1 MGHLS
6 GFHVS
11 FLSYGLW
18 IVKNCVIFEVLADV
32 SKKSKAVVTIY
43 VYAFESSRFSGL
55 ENGICYYAMT

>member
-6 GFHVS
+6 G
-11 FLSYGLW
+11 YGLW
-18 IVKNCVIFEVLADV
+18 IVKNCVIFKFLADV

-43 VYAFESSRFSGL
+43 VYSFESSRFSGL